1 MLLQL
6 NIQNFAIV
14 RSLDIDWHQG
24 MTTITGET
32 GAGKSILLGALG
44 LALGN
49 RIDGNVVRNGAEK
62 ADISATFIINEK
74 VSKWL
79 NEHDYPLEDDSC
91 ILRRVITQEGRSRG
105 YINGRNASATEL
117 KALANQLIDI
127 HGQHA
132 HQSLMQKDAARK
144 LLDNYASTQ
153 SLCHK
158 TKQAFQTWQDKLKQ
172 KNALQEDSA
181 EQQAQRQ
188 LLTYQV
194 QELDQLELT
203 AGEVAELETE
213 LKRLSN
219 ADAIMFS
226 GQQALTLCSE
236 GGDDSSSRS
245 AQVQNSALQQIQ
257 QAIQQLEKIDDD
269 NAVLKES
276 IEFLNQAQIQLEEA
290 NDSLHNYINK
300 VEINPQRLQQ
310 IDQRLSAIYD
320 LARKHHVR
328 SEELYDKW
336 QELTK
341 QLDALNFSDDD
352 MESLI
357 QEVIEL
363 EQNYLKLA
371 TQLSKKRNKAA
382 SKLDK
387 EINTHF
393 TALALGNA
401 RLQTQ
406 IISDKTKMNNH
417 GIDAID
423 LLVQT
428 NPGMPMGPLSK
439 VASGGELSRISLAIQ
454 VITAQTSNIPSLI
467 FDEVDVG
474 VGGGTAERVGR
485 LLNELGQHSQVLCVT
500 HQPQVAAQAQNHLQV
515 SKIAG
520 DKQTFTNIRPLN
532 NKQRTE
538 EIARMLG
545 GVEITQHTL
554 DHAQEMLNMSN
565 KKALN

>member
-1 MLLQL
+1 MLVHLSISQ
-6 NIQNFAIV
+6 FALV
-14 RSLDIDWHQG
+14 EHLELELKAG

-49 RIDGNVVRNGAEK
+49 RIDGNVVRKGAEK

-74 VSKWL
+74 VSQWL
-79 NEHDYPLEDDSC
+79 DSHDYPIEDDTC

-127 HGQHA
+127 HGQYA
-132 HQSLMQKDAARK
+132 HQSLMQKDAPRK
-144 LLDNYASTQ
+144 LVDNYAGTQ
-153 SLCHK
+153 GLCQK
-158 TKQAFQTWQDKLKQ
+158 TKQAYQTWQDKLKQ
-172 KNALQEDSA
+172 KNTLQEDSA

-203 AGEVAELETE
+203 AGEVAELEIE

-219 ADAIMFS
+219 ADAIMLA
-226 GQQALTLCSE
+226 GQQALSLCAD
-236 GGDDSSSRS
+236 GTDDESSSRGS
-245 AQVQNSALQQIQ
+245 AQSSALQQIQ
-257 QAIQQLEKIDDD
+257 QAIQQLDLIDDNND
-269 NAVLKES
+269 ILTES
-276 IEFLNQAQIQLEEA
+276 RDFLNQAQIQLEEA
-290 NDSLHNYINK
+290 NDALHKYINK

-310 IDQRLSAIYD
+310 IDQRLGAIYD

-336 QELTK
+336 QELSD
-341 QLDALNFSDDD
+341 QLNALNFSDDD
-352 MESLI
+352 MEALT
-357 QEVIEL
+357 QEVADL
-363 EQNYLKLA
+363 EQAYLKLA
-371 TQLSKKRNKAA
+371 LQLSKKRHKAA

-387 EINTHF
+387 EVNKHF
-393 TALALGNA
+393 EALALGNA

-406 IISDKTKMNNH
+406 IKSDESNIHNH
-417 GIDAID
+417 GIDDID

-474 VGGGTAERVGR
+474 IGGGTAERVGR
-485 LLNELGQHSQVLCVT
+485 LLNQLGQHSQVLCVT

-520 DKQTFTNIRPLN
+520 NEQTFTNIRPLN
-532 NKQRTE
+532 ETQRTE

-545 GVEITQHTL
+545 GVEITQQTL
-554 DHAQEMLNMSN
+554 NHAQEMLSMG
-565 KKALN
+565 KKSA

>member
-1 MLLQL
+1 MLVHLSISQ
-6 NIQNFAIV
+6 FALV
-14 RSLDIDWHQG
+14 EHLELELKAG

-62 ADISATFIINEK
+62 ADISATFIINNK
-74 VSKWL
+74 VSQWL
-79 NEHDYPLEDDSC
+79 DDHDYPIDDDSC

-132 HQSLMQKDAARK
+132 HQSLMQKDAPRK
-144 LLDNYASTQ
+144 LLDNYAGTRG
-153 SLCHK
+153 LCLK
-158 TKQAFQTWQDKLKQ
+158 TKQAFQAWQEKLKQ
-172 KNALQEDSA
+172 QNNLQEDSA

-194 QELDQLELT
+194 QELDNLQLA
-203 AGEVAELETE
+203 AGEVAELEAE

-226 GQQALTLCSE
+226 GQQALTLCAE
-236 GGDDSSSRS
+236 GNSDDSTGTQSGS
-245 AQVQNSALQQIQ
+245 QGSALQQVQ
-257 QAIQQLEKIDDD
+257 QAIQQLEQIDDD
-269 NAVLKES
+269 NPALIES
-276 IEFLNQAQIQLEEA
+276 REFLSQAQIQLEEA
-290 NDSLHNYINK
+290 NDALHNYINK

-310 IDQRLSAIYD
+310 IDQRLGSIYD
-320 LARKHHVR
+320 LARKHQVR
-328 SEELYDKW
+328 ADDLFDKW
-336 QELTK
+336 QSLSDK
-341 QLDALNFSDDD
+341 LNALNFSDDD
-352 MESLI
+352 MEALI
-357 QEVIEL
+357 QQVIDL
-363 EQNYLKLA
+363 EQAYHKQA
-371 TQLSKKRNKAA
+371 TSLSKKRHKAA

-387 EINTHF
+387 EVNTHF
-393 TALALGNA
+393 EALALGNA

-406 IISDKTKMNNH
+406 IKSGEQQAHAH
-417 GIDAID
+417 GIDNID

-474 VGGGTAERVGR
+474 IGGGTAERVGR
-485 LLNELGQHSQVLCVT
+485 LLNQLGQHSQVLCVT

-520 DKQTFTNIRPLN
+520 DKQTFTNIRPLD

-554 DHAQEMLNMSN
+554 DHAQEMLAMGNG
-565 KKALN
+565 

>member
-1 MLLQL
+1 MLVHLSISQFTL
-6 NIQNFAIV
+6 VEHLELELKA
-14 RSLDIDWHQG
+14 G

-49 RIDGNVVRNGAEK
+49 RIDGNIVRKGAEK
-62 ADISATFIINEK
+62 TDISATFIISEK
-74 VSKWL
+74 VIKWL
-79 NEHDYPLEDDSC
+79 DSHDYPVEDDTC

-132 HQSLMQKDAARK
+132 HQSLMQKDAPRK
-144 LLDNYASTQ
+144 LVDNYAGTRG
-153 SLCHK
+153 LCLK
-158 TKQAFQTWQDKLKQ
+158 TKQAFQAWQEKLKQ
-172 KNALQEDSA
+172 KNNLQEDSA

-194 QELDQLELT
+194 QELDSLQLA
-203 AGEVAELETE
+203 AGEVAELESE
-213 LKRLSN
+213 HKRLSN

-226 GQQALTLCSE
+226 GQQALTLCADGNS
-236 GGDDSSSRS
+236 DDSSS
-245 AQVQNSALQQIQ
+245 AQTSSQDSALQQVQ
-257 QAIQQLEKIDDD
+257 QAIMELDQIDDD
-269 NAVLKES
+269 NETLKES
-276 IEFLNQAQIQLEEA
+276 REFLNQAQIQLQEA
-290 NDSLHNYINK
+290 NDSLHDYINK

-310 IDQRLSAIYD
+310 IDQRLGSIYD
-320 LARKHHVR
+320 LARKHQVR
-328 SEELYDKW
+328 ADELYDKW
-336 QELTK
+336 QELSDK
-341 QLDALNFSDDD
+341 LNALNFSDDD
-352 MESLI
+352 MEALI
-357 QEVIEL
+357 QLVTEL
-363 EQNYLKLA
+363 EQAYLKLA
-371 TQLSKKRNKAA
+371 KQLSKKRHKAA
-382 SKLDK
+382 GKLDK
-387 EINTHF
+387 EVNTHF
-393 TALALGNA
+393 EALALGNA
-401 RLQTQ
+401 KLQTD
-406 IISDKTKMNNH
+406 IVSDNSHANAY
-417 GIDAID
+417 GIDHID

-428 NPGMPMGPLSK
+428 NPGMPMGQLCK

-474 VGGGTAERVGR
+474 IGGGTAERVGR
-485 LLNELGQHSQVLCVT
+485 LLNELGKHSQVLCVT

-520 DKQTFTNIRPLN
+520 DEQTFTNIRPLDN
-532 NKQRTE
+532 TQRTE

-554 DHAQEMLNMSN
+554 DHAQEMLAMGNG
-565 KKALN
+565 

>member
-1 MLLQL
+1 MLVHLSISQFTL
-6 NIQNFAIV
+6 VEHLELELKA
-14 RSLDIDWHQG
+14 G

-49 RIDGNVVRNGAEK
+49 RIGDNVVRKGAEK
-62 ADISATFIINEK
+62 ADISATFIISDK
-74 VSKWL
+74 VIQWL
-79 NEHDYPLEDDSC
+79 ESHDYPVDDDTC

-132 HQSLMQKDAARK
+132 HQSLMQKDAPRK
-144 LLDNYASTQ
+144 LLDNYAGTR
-153 SLCHK
+153 SLSLK
-158 TKQAFQTWQDKLKQ
+158 TKQAFQAWQEKLKQ
-172 KNALQEDSA
+172 KNNLQEDSA

-194 QELDQLELT
+194 QELDKLQLSEK
-203 AGEVAELETE
+203 EVAELEIE

-219 ADAIMFS
+219 ADAIMFA
-226 GQQALTLCSE
+226 GQQALTLCAD
-236 GGDDSSSRS
+236 GNNDDSSSSRS
-245 AQVQNSALQQIQ
+245 NSQDSALQQVQ
-257 QAIQQLEKIDDD
+257 QAIHQLDKIDDD
-269 NAVLKES
+269 NKTLKES
-276 IEFLNQAQIQLEEA
+276 REFLNQAQIQLQEA
-290 NDSLHNYINK
+290 NDALNDYINK

-310 IDQRLSAIYD
+310 IDQRLGAIYD
-320 LARKHHVR
+320 LARKHQVR
-328 SEELYDKW
+328 ADALYDTW
-336 QELTK
+336 QELSDK
-341 QLDALNFSDDD
+341 LNALNFSDED
-352 MESLI
+352 MEELI
-357 QEVIEL
+357 QQVSDL
-363 EQNYLKLA
+363 EQAYLKIAL
-371 TQLSKKRNKAA
+371 QLSKKRHKAA
-382 SKLDK
+382 GKLDK
-387 EINTHF
+387 EVNTHF
-393 TALALGNA
+393 EALALGNA
-401 RLQTQ
+401 RLETQ
-406 IISDKTKMNNH
+406 IESDEQYANSS
-417 GIDAID
+417 GIDHID

-428 NPGMPMGPLSK
+428 NPGMPMGQLSK

-474 VGGGTAERVGR
+474 IGGGTAERVGR
-485 LLNELGQHSQVLCVT
+485 LLNELGKHSQVLCVT

-520 DKQTFTNIRPLN
+520 DEQTFTNIRPLD

-554 DHAQEMLNMSN
+554 DHAQEMLAMGNG
-565 KKALN
+565 

>member
-1 MLLQL
+1 MLVHLSISQFTL
-6 NIQNFAIV
+6 VEHLELELKA
-14 RSLDIDWHQG
+14 G

-49 RIDGNVVRNGAEK
+49 RIGDNVVRKGAEK
-62 ADISATFIINEK
+62 ADISATFIISDK
-74 VSKWL
+74 VSQWL
-79 NEHDYPLEDDSC
+79 DSHDYPIEDDTC

-132 HQSLMQKDAARK
+132 HQSLMQKDAPRK
-144 LLDNYASTQ
+144 LLDNYAGTR
-153 SLCHK
+153 SLTLK
-158 TKQAFQTWQDKLKQ
+158 TKQAFQAWQEKLKQ
-172 KNALQEDSA
+172 KNNLQEDSA

-194 QELDQLELT
+194 QELDNLQLVEK
-203 AGEVAELETE
+203 EVAELEAE

-226 GQQALTLCSE
+226 GQQALTLCAD
-236 GGDDSSSRS
+236 GNNDDSSSSRS
-245 AQVQNSALQQIQ
+245 NSQDSALQQVQ
-257 QAIQQLEKIDDD
+257 QAIQQLDQIDDD
-269 NAVLKES
+269 NETLKES
-276 IEFLNQAQIQLEEA
+276 REFLNQAQIQLQEA
-290 NDSLHNYINK
+290 NDSLHDYINK

-310 IDQRLSAIYD
+310 IDQRLGSIYD
-320 LARKHHVR
+320 LARKHQVR
-328 SEELYDKW
+328 ADALYDTW
-336 QELTK
+336 QELSDK
-341 QLDALNFSDDD
+341 LSALNFSDDD
-352 MESLI
+352 MEELI
-357 QEVIEL
+357 QQVSDL
-363 EQNYLKLA
+363 EKAYLKLA
-371 TQLSKKRNKAA
+371 QQLSKKRHKAA
-382 SKLDK
+382 GKLDK
-387 EINTHF
+387 EVNTHF
-393 TALALGNA
+393 EALALGNA
-401 RLQTQ
+401 RLETD
-406 IISDKTKMNNH
+406 IKSDEQYANSS
-417 GIDAID
+417 GIDHID

-428 NPGMPMGPLSK
+428 NPGMPMGQLCK

-474 VGGGTAERVGR
+474 IGGGTAERVGR
-485 LLNELGQHSQVLCVT
+485 LLNELGKHSQVLCVT

-520 DKQTFTNIRPLN
+520 DEQTFTNIRPLD

-554 DHAQEMLNMSN
+554 DHAQEMLAMGNG
-565 KKALN
+565 

>member
-1 MLLQL
+1 MLVHLSISQFALVEHLELEL
-6 NIQNFAIV
+6 NP
-14 RSLDIDWHQG
+14 G

-49 RIDGNVVRNGAEK
+49 RIGDNVVRKGAEK
-62 ADISATFIINEK
+62 ADISATFMVSEK
-74 VSKWL
+74 VTQWL
-79 NEHDYPLEDDSC
+79 NNHDYPLEDDMC

-132 HQSLMQKDAARK
+132 HQSLLQKDAPRK
-144 LLDNYASTQ
+144 LLDNYAGTSN
-153 SLCHK
+153 LALK
-158 TKQAFQTWQDKLKQ
+158 TKQAFQAWQEKLKQ
-172 KNALQEDSA
+172 KNTLQEDSA

-194 QELDQLELT
+194 QELDHLQLVE
-203 AGEVAELETE
+203 GEVAELEAE

-219 ADAIMFS
+219 ADAIMLS
-226 GQQALTLCSE
+226 GQQALTLCAN
-236 GGDDSSSRS
+236 GNDDDSDSLR
-245 AQVQNSALQQIQ
+245 AKGSALQQVQ
-257 QAIQQLEKIDDD
+257 QALQQLDQIDDD
-269 NAVLKES
+269 NPALKES
-276 IEFLNQAQIQLEEA
+276 REFLMQAQIQLEEA
-290 NDSLHNYINK
+290 NDALHNYINK

-310 IDQRLSAIYD
+310 IDQRLGDIYD

-328 SEELYDKW
+328 ADELFAKW
-336 QELTK
+336 QELSDK
-341 QLDALNFSDDD
+341 LSALNFSDDD
-352 MESLI
+352 MDALI
-357 QEVIEL
+357 QQVLEL
-363 EQNYLKLA
+363 EQGYLKQA
-371 TQLSKKRNKAA
+371 QQLSNKRHKAA

-393 TALALGNA
+393 DALALGNA
-401 RLQTQ
+401 KLQTNIQ
-406 IISDKTKMNNH
+406 SAEQFANSH
-417 GIDAID
+417 GIDQID

-474 VGGGTAERVGR
+474 IGGGTAERVGR
-485 LLNELGQHSQVLCVT
+485 LLNQLGQHSQVLCVT

-520 DKQTFTNIRPLN
+520 DEQTFTNIRPLD

-545 GVEITQHTL
+545 GVEITQNTL
-554 DHAQEMLNMSN
+554 DHAQEMLAMGNG
-565 KKALN
+565 

>member
-1 MLLQL
+1 MLVHLSISQFTL
-6 NIQNFAIV
+6 VEHLELELKA
-14 RSLDIDWHQG
+14 G

-49 RIDGNVVRNGAEK
+49 RIGDNVVRKGAEK
-62 ADISATFIINEK
+62 ADISATFIISDK
-74 VSKWL
+74 VIQWL
-79 NEHDYPLEDDSC
+79 DSHDYPVDDDTC

-132 HQSLMQKDAARK
+132 HQSLMQKDAPRK
-144 LLDNYASTQ
+144 LLDNYAGTR
-153 SLCHK
+153 SLSLK
-158 TKQAFQTWQDKLKQ
+158 TKQAFQAWQEKLKQ
-172 KNALQEDSA
+172 KNNLQEDSA

-194 QELDQLELT
+194 QELDKLQLSEK
-203 AGEVAELETE
+203 EVAELEIE

-219 ADAIMFS
+219 ADAIMFA
-226 GQQALTLCSE
+226 GQQALTLCAD
-236 GGDDSSSRS
+236 GNNDDSSSSRS
-245 AQVQNSALQQIQ
+245 KSQDSALQQVQ
-257 QAIQQLEKIDDD
+257 QAIHQLDKIDDD
-269 NAVLKES
+269 NKTLKES
-276 IEFLNQAQIQLEEA
+276 REFLNQAQIQLQEA
-290 NDSLHNYINK
+290 NDALNDYINK

-310 IDQRLSAIYD
+310 IDQRLGAIYD
-320 LARKHHVR
+320 LARKHQVR
-328 SEELYDKW
+328 ADALYDTW
-336 QELTK
+336 QELSDK
-341 QLDALNFSDDD
+341 LNALNFSDED
-352 MESLI
+352 MEELI
-357 QEVIEL
+357 KQVSDL
-363 EQNYLKLA
+363 EQAYLKIAL
-371 TQLSKKRNKAA
+371 QLSKKRHKAA
-382 SKLDK
+382 GKLDK
-387 EINTHF
+387 EVNTHF
-393 TALALGNA
+393 EALALGNA
-401 RLQTQ
+401 RLETQ
-406 IISDKTKMNNH
+406 IESDEQYANSS
-417 GIDAID
+417 GIDHID

-428 NPGMPMGPLSK
+428 NPGMPMGQLSK

-474 VGGGTAERVGR
+474 IGGGTAERVGR
-485 LLNELGQHSQVLCVT
+485 LLNELGKHSQVLCVT

-520 DKQTFTNIRPLN
+520 DEQTFTNIRPLD

-554 DHAQEMLNMSN
+554 DHAQEMLAMGNG
-565 KKALN
+565 

>member
-1 MLLQL
+1 MLVHLSISQ
-6 NIQNFAIV
+6 FALV
-14 RSLDIDWHQG
+14 EHLELELKAG

-49 RIDGNVVRNGAEK
+49 RIDGNVVRKGAEK

-74 VSKWL
+74 VTKWL
-79 NEHDYPLEDDSC
+79 DSHDYPVEDDTC

-127 HGQHA
+127 HGQYA
-132 HQSLMQKDAARK
+132 HQSLMQKDAPRK
-144 LLDNYASTQ
+144 LVDNYAGTQ
-153 SLCHK
+153 GLCQK
-158 TKQAFQTWQDKLKQ
+158 TKQAYQAWQSKLKQ
-172 KNALQEDSA
+172 KNTLQEDSA

-194 QELDQLELT
+194 EELDQLELT
-203 AGEVAELETE
+203 AGEVADLEIE

-219 ADAIMFS
+219 ADAIMLS
-226 GQQALTLCSE
+226 GQQALTLCSD
-236 GGDDSSSRS
+236 GADDDSSSRGS
-245 AQVQNSALQQIQ
+245 SQSSALQQIQ
-257 QAIQQLEKIDDD
+257 QAMQQLDLIDDNND
-269 NAVLKES
+269 ILTES
-276 IEFLNQAQIQLEEA
+276 REFLNQAQIQLEEA
-290 NDSLHNYINK
+290 NDALHRYINK

-310 IDQRLSAIYD
+310 IDQRLGAIYD

-336 QELTK
+336 LELSD
-341 QLDALNFSDDD
+341 QLNALNFSDDD
-352 MESLI
+352 MEALI
-357 QEVIEL
+357 QEVADL
-363 EQNYLKLA
+363 EQSYLKLA
-371 TQLSKKRNKAA
+371 IQLSKKRHKAA

-387 EINTHF
+387 EVNTHF
-393 TALALGNA
+393 EALALGNA

-406 IISDKTKMNNH
+406 IKSDESNIHNH
-417 GIDAID
+417 GIDDID

-474 VGGGTAERVGR
+474 IGGGTAERVGR
-485 LLNELGQHSQVLCVT
+485 LLNQLGQHSQVLCVT

-520 DKQTFTNIRPLN
+520 DEQTFTNIRPLN
-532 NKQRTE
+532 ESQRTE

-554 DHAQEMLNMSN
+554 DHAQEMLNMG
-565 KKALN
+565 KKTA

>member
-1 MLLQL
+1 MLVHLSISQ
-6 NIQNFAIV
+6 FALV
-14 RSLDIDWHQG
+14 EHLELELKAG

-62 ADISATFIINEK
+62 ADISATFMINNK
-74 VSKWL
+74 VSQWL
-79 NEHDYPLEDDSC
+79 DDHDYPIDDDNC

-132 HQSLMQKDAARK
+132 HQSLMQKDAPRK
-144 LLDNYASTQ
+144 LLDNYAGTRG
-153 SLCHK
+153 LCLK
-158 TKQAFQTWQDKLKQ
+158 TKQAFQVWQEKLKQ
-172 KNALQEDSA
+172 QNNLQEDSA

-194 QELDQLELT
+194 QELDNLQLA
-203 AGEVAELETE
+203 AGEVAELEAE

-219 ADAIMFS
+219 ADAIMLS
-226 GQQALTLCSE
+226 GQQALTLCAE
-236 GGDDSSSRS
+236 GNSDDSTGSQSGS
-245 AQVQNSALQQIQ
+245 QGSALQQVQ
-257 QAIQQLEKIDDD
+257 QAIQQLEQIDDD
-269 NAVLKES
+269 NTALKES
-276 IEFLNQAQIQLEEA
+276 REFLNQAQIQLEEA
-290 NDSLHNYINK
+290 NDALHNYINK

-310 IDQRLSAIYD
+310 IDQRLGSIYD
-320 LARKHHVR
+320 LARKHQVR
-328 SEELYDKW
+328 ADELFDKW
-336 QELTK
+336 QALSDK
-341 QLDALNFSDDD
+341 LNALNFSDDD
-352 MESLI
+352 MEALI
-357 QEVIEL
+357 QQVLDL
-363 EQNYLKLA
+363 EQAYLKQA
-371 TQLSKKRNKAA
+371 SSLSKKRHKAA
-382 SKLDK
+382 GKLDK
-387 EINTHF
+387 EVNTHF
-393 TALALGNA
+393 EALALGNA

-406 IISDKTKMNNH
+406 IQSGEQKAHAH
-417 GIDAID
+417 GIDNID

-474 VGGGTAERVGR
+474 IGGGTAERVGR
-485 LLNELGQHSQVLCVT
+485 LLNQLGQHSQVLCVT

-520 DKQTFTNIRPLN
+520 DKQTFTNIRPLD

-554 DHAQEMLNMSN
+554 DHAQEMLAMGNG
-565 KKALN
+565 

>member
-1 MLLQL
+1 MLVHLSITQ
-6 NIQNFAIV
+6 FALV
-14 RSLDIDWHQG
+14 EHLELELKAG

-49 RIDGNVVRNGAEK
+49 RIDGNVVRKGADK

-74 VSKWL
+74 VTNWL
-79 NEHDYPLEDDSC
+79 DSHDYPIEDDTC

-127 HGQHA
+127 HGQYA
-132 HQSLMQKDAARK
+132 HQSLMQKDAPRK
-144 LLDNYASTQ
+144 LVDNYAGTQ
-153 SLCHK
+153 GLCQK
-158 TKQAFQTWQDKLKQ
+158 TKQAYQVWQSKLKQ
-172 KNALQEDSA
+172 KNALLEDSA

-203 AGEVAELETE
+203 AGEISELEIE

-219 ADAIMFS
+219 ADAIMFA
-226 GQQALTLCSE
+226 GQQALTFCSD
-236 GGDDSSSRS
+236 GGDIDSSSRGS
-245 AQVQNSALQQIQ
+245 SQNSALQQIQ
-257 QAIQQLEKIDDD
+257 QAIQQLDLIDDNND
-269 NAVLKES
+269 ILTES
-276 IEFLNQAQIQLEEA
+276 REFLNQAQIQLEEA
-290 NDSLHNYINK
+290 IDALHRYINK

-336 QELTK
+336 QELSD
-341 QLDALNFSDDD
+341 QLNALNFSDDD
-352 MESLI
+352 MEALI
-357 QEVIEL
+357 QEVSEL
-363 EQNYLKLA
+363 EQSYLKKA
-371 TQLSKKRNKAA
+371 IQLSKKRHKAA

-387 EINTHF
+387 EVNTHF
-393 TALALGNA
+393 EALALGNA

-406 IISDKTKMNNH
+406 IVSNESDMHNH

-474 VGGGTAERVGR
+474 IGGGTAERVGR
-485 LLNELGQHSQVLCVT
+485 LLNQLGQHSQVLCVT

-515 SKIAG
+515 SKISG
-520 DKQTFTNIRPLN
+520 DEQTFTNIRPLSES
-532 NKQRTE
+532 QRTE

-554 DHAQEMLNMSN
+554 DHAQEMLSMGRNTG
-565 KKALN
+565 

>member
-1 MLLQL
+1 MLVHLSISQFTL
-6 NIQNFAIV
+6 VEHLELELKA
-14 RSLDIDWHQG
+14 G

-49 RIDGNVVRNGAEK
+49 RIGDNVVRKGAEK
-62 ADISATFIINEK
+62 ADISATFIISEK
-74 VSKWL
+74 VIQWL
-79 NEHDYPLEDDSC
+79 ENHDYPIEDDTC

-132 HQSLMQKDAARK
+132 HQSLMQKDAPRK
-144 LLDNYASTQ
+144 LLDNYAGTRPLSQ
-153 SLCHK
+153 K
-158 TKQAFQTWQDKLKQ
+158 IKQAFQAWQEKLKQ
-172 KNALQEDSA
+172 KNNLQEDSA

-194 QELDQLELT
+194 QELDNLDLIE
-203 AGEVAELETE
+203 GEVTELENE

-226 GQQALTLCSE
+226 GQQALTLCAD
-236 GGDDSSSRS
+236 GNNDDSSSALS
-245 AQVQNSALQQIQ
+245 SGQDSALQQVQ
-257 QAIQQLEKIDDD
+257 QAIQQLDLIDDD
-269 NAVLKES
+269 NEVLKES
-276 IEFLNQAQIQLEEA
+276 REFLNQAQIQLQEA
-290 NDSLHNYINK
+290 SDSLHNYINK
-300 VEINPQRLQQ
+300 VEINPQRLNQ
-310 IDQRLSAIYD
+310 IDQRLGAIYD
-320 LARKHHVR
+320 LARKHQVR
-328 SEELYDKW
+328 ADALFDTW
-336 QELTK
+336 QMLSDN
-341 QLDALNFSDDD
+341 LNALNFSDED
-352 MESLI
+352 MDALI
-357 QEVIEL
+357 QEVADL
-363 EQNYLKLA
+363 EQISLTLAHKLR
-371 TQLSKKRNKAA
+371 KKRHKAA

-387 EINTHF
+387 EVNTHF
-393 TALALGNA
+393 EALALGNA

-406 IISDKTKMNNH
+406 MVSDEKFANNS
-417 GIDAID
+417 GIDHID

-428 NPGMPMGPLSK
+428 NPGMPMGQLCK

-474 VGGGTAERVGR
+474 IGGGTAERVGR
-485 LLNELGQHSQVLCVT
+485 LLNQLGQHSQVLCVT

-520 DKQTFTNIRPLN
+520 DEQTFTNIRPLD

-554 DHAQEMLNMSN
+554 DHAQEMLAMGNG
-565 KKALN
+565 

>member
-1 MLLQL
+1 MLVHLSISQ
-6 NIQNFAIV
+6 FALV
-14 RSLDIDWHQG
+14 EHLELELKAG

-49 RIDGNVVRNGAEK
+49 RIDGNVVRNGADK

-79 NEHDYPLEDDSC
+79 DSHDYPLEDDTC

-132 HQSLMQKDAARK
+132 HQSLMQKDAPRK
-144 LLDNYASTQ
+144 LLDNYAGTRA
-153 SLCHK
+153 LCQK
-158 TKQAFQTWQDKLKQ
+158 TKQAFQLWQEKLKQ
-172 KNALQEDSA
+172 KNNLQEDSA

-194 QELDQLELT
+194 QELDNLELV
-203 AGEVAELETE
+203 AGEVIELEAE

-219 ADAIMFS
+219 ADEIMLS
-226 GQQALTLCSE
+226 GQQALTLCADGNS
-236 GGDDSSSRS
+236 DDSSSSRS
-245 AQVQNSALQQIQ
+245 SSQSSALQQVQ
-257 QAIQQLEKIDDD
+257 QAIQQLDQIDDD
-269 NAVLKES
+269 NVLLKES
-276 IEFLNQAQIQLEEA
+276 REFLNQAQIQLEEA

-300 VEINPQRLQQ
+300 VEINPQRLNQ
-310 IDQRLSAIYD
+310 IDQRLGAIYD

-328 SEELYDKW
+328 ADALYEKW
-336 QELTK
+336 QELSDSLK
-341 QLDALNFSDDD
+341 ALNFSDDD
-352 MESLI
+352 MDALVQQVS
-357 QEVIEL
+357 EL
-363 EQNYLKLA
+363 EQDYLKLA
-371 TQLSKKRNKAA
+371 HQLSKKRQKAA

-387 EINTHF
+387 EVNTHF
-393 TALALGNA
+393 EALALGNA
-401 RLQTQ
+401 KL
-406 IISDKTKMNNH
+406 KTDMNTDESLANAY
-417 GIDAID
+417 GIDHID

-428 NPGMPMGPLSK
+428 NPGMPMGQLCK

-474 VGGGTAERVGR
+474 IGGGTAERVGR
-485 LLNELGQHSQVLCVT
+485 LLNQLGQHSQVLCVT

-520 DKQTFTNIRPLN
+520 DEQTFTNIRPLD

-554 DHAQEMLNMSN
+554 DHAQEMLAMGNG
-565 KKALN
+565 

>member
-1 MLLQL
+1 MLVHLSISQ
-6 NIQNFAIV
+6 FALV
-14 RSLDIDWHQG
+14 EHLELELKAG

-49 RIDGNVVRNGAEK
+49 RIDGNVVRKGAEK
-62 ADISATFIINEK
+62 ADISATFVINEK

-79 NEHDYPLEDDSC
+79 DNHDYPIDDDSC

-132 HQSLMQKDAARK
+132 HQSLMQKDAPRK
-144 LLDNYASTQ
+144 LLDNYAGTRNLCLKTQ
-153 SLCHK
+153 
-158 TKQAFQTWQDKLKQ
+158 QAFQSWQEKLKQ
-172 KNALQEDSA
+172 KNNLQEDSA

-194 QELDQLELT
+194 QELDTLQLIEGEVLELE
-203 AGEVAELETE
+203 AE

-219 ADAIMFS
+219 ADAIMLS
-226 GQQALTLCSE
+226 GQQALTLCSD
-236 GGDDSSSRS
+236 GGNDTSNSQSSS
-245 AQVQNSALQQIQ
+245 QESALQQVQ
-257 QAIQQLEKIDDD
+257 QAIQQLDQIDDESE
-269 NAVLKES
+269 ALKEGR
-276 IEFLNQAQIQLEEA
+276 EFLNQAQIQLEEA
-290 NDSLHNYINK
+290 SEALHDYINK

-310 IDQRLSAIYD
+310 IDQRLGSIYD

-328 SEELYDKW
+328 AEDLYDKW
-336 QELTK
+336 QQLSES
-341 QLDALNFSDDD
+341 LDALNFTDED
-352 MESLI
+352 MESLL
-357 QEVIEL
+357 QQVEEL
-363 EQNYLKLA
+363 EQHYLKLA
-371 TQLSKKRNKAA
+371 KQLSKKRHKAA
-382 SKLDK
+382 GKLDK
-387 EINTHF
+387 EVNTHF
-393 TALALGNA
+393 EALALGNA
-401 RLQTQ
+401 LLKTDIQTLEQ
-406 IISDKTKMNNH
+406 QGFQH
-417 GIDAID
+417 GIDTID

-428 NPGMPMGPLSK
+428 NPGMPMGSLSK

-474 VGGGTAERVGR
+474 IGGGTAERVGR
-485 LLNELGQHSQVLCVT
+485 LLNQLGQHSQVLCVT

-515 SKIAG
+515 SKISG
-520 DKQTFTNIRPLN
+520 DKQTFTNIRPLD

-554 DHAQEMLNMSN
+554 DHAQEMLAMGNG
-565 KKALN
+565 

>member
-1 MLLQL
+1 MLVHLSISQFTL
-6 NIQNFAIV
+6 VEHLELELKA
-14 RSLDIDWHQG
+14 G

-74 VSKWL
+74 VIKWL
-79 NEHDYPLEDDSC
+79 DSHDYPVEDDTC
-91 ILRRVITQEGRSRG
+91 ILRRVVTQEGRSRG

-132 HQSLMQKDAARK
+132 HQSLMQKDAPRK
-144 LLDNYASTQ
+144 LVDNYAGTR
-153 SLCHK
+153 SLCLK
-158 TKQAFQTWQDKLKQ
+158 TKQAFQAWQEKLKQ
-172 KNALQEDSA
+172 KNNLQEDSA

-194 QELDQLELT
+194 QELDSLQLV
-203 AGEVAELETE
+203 ADEVADLENE
-213 LKRLSN
+213 HKRLSN
-219 ADAIMFS
+219 ADAIMLS
-226 GQQALTLCSE
+226 GQQALTLCADGNNE
-236 GGDDSSSRS
+236 DSS
-245 AQVQNSALQQIQ
+245 SALQQVQ
-257 QAIQQLEKIDDD
+257 QAIMELDQIDDD
-269 NAVLKES
+269 NEALKES
-276 IEFLNQAQIQLEEA
+276 REFLNQAQIQLQEA
-290 NDSLHNYINK
+290 NDALHNYINK

-310 IDQRLSAIYD
+310 IDQRLGSIYD
-320 LARKHHVR
+320 LARKHQAR
-328 SEELYDKW
+328 ADGLYDKW
-336 QELTK
+336 QELSDK
-341 QLDALNFSDDD
+341 LNALNFSDDD
-352 MESLI
+352 MEALI
-357 QEVIEL
+357 QQVSDLEL
-363 EQNYLKLA
+363 VYLKLA
-371 TQLSKKRNKAA
+371 KQLSKKRHKAA
-382 SKLDK
+382 GKLDK
-387 EINTHF
+387 EVNTHF
-393 TALALGNA
+393 EALALGNA
-401 RLQTQ
+401 KLQTD
-406 IISDKTKMNNH
+406 IVSNDSHANAY
-417 GIDAID
+417 GIDHID

-428 NPGMPMGPLSK
+428 NPGMPMGQLCK

-474 VGGGTAERVGR
+474 IGGGTAERVGR
-485 LLNELGQHSQVLCVT
+485 LLNQLGQHSQVLCVT

-520 DKQTFTNIRPLN
+520 DKQTFTNIRPLDN
-532 NKQRTE
+532 TQRTE

-554 DHAQEMLNMSN
+554 DHAQEMLAMGNG
-565 KKALN
+565 

>member
-1 MLLQL
+1 MLVHLSISQFTL
-6 NIQNFAIV
+6 VEHLELELKA
-14 RSLDIDWHQG
+14 G

-49 RIDGNVVRNGAEK
+49 RIGDNVVRKGAEK
-62 ADISATFIINEK
+62 ADISATFIISEK
-74 VSKWL
+74 VMQWL
-79 NEHDYPLEDDSC
+79 ESHDYPIEDDTC

-132 HQSLMQKDAARK
+132 HQSLMQKDAPRK
-144 LLDNYASTQ
+144 LLDNYAGTRNL
-153 SLCHK
+153 SLK
-158 TKQAFQTWQDKLKQ
+158 TKQAFQAWQEKLKQ
-172 KNALQEDSA
+172 KNNLQEDSA

-194 QELDQLELT
+194 QELDKLQLSEK
-203 AGEVAELETE
+203 EVAELEIE

-219 ADAIMFS
+219 ADAIMFA
-226 GQQALTLCSE
+226 GQQALTLCAD
-236 GGDDSSSRS
+236 GNNDDSSSSRS
-245 AQVQNSALQQIQ
+245 KSQDSALQQVQ
-257 QAIQQLEKIDDD
+257 QAIHQLDKIDDD
-269 NAVLKES
+269 NKTLKES
-276 IEFLNQAQIQLEEA
+276 REFLNQAQIQLQEA
-290 NDSLHNYINK
+290 NDALNDYINK

-310 IDQRLSAIYD
+310 IDQRLGSIYD
-320 LARKHHVR
+320 LARKHQVR
-328 SEELYDKW
+328 ADALYDTW
-336 QELTK
+336 QELSDK
-341 QLDALNFSDDD
+341 LNALNFSDDD
-352 MESLI
+352 MEELI
-357 QEVIEL
+357 QQVSDL
-363 EQNYLKLA
+363 EKAYLKLA
-371 TQLSKKRNKAA
+371 QQLSKKRHKAA
-382 SKLDK
+382 GKLDK
-387 EINTHF
+387 EVNTHF
-393 TALALGNA
+393 EALALGNA
-401 RLQTQ
+401 RLETHIQ
-406 IISDKTKMNNH
+406 SDEQYAH
-417 GIDAID
+417 SSGIDHID

-428 NPGMPMGPLSK
+428 NPGMPMGQLCK

-474 VGGGTAERVGR
+474 IGGGTAERVGR
-485 LLNELGQHSQVLCVT
+485 LLNELGKHSQVLCVT

-520 DKQTFTNIRPLN
+520 DEQTFTNIRPLD

-554 DHAQEMLNMSN
+554 DHAQEMLAMGNG
-565 KKALN
+565 

>member
-1 MLLQL
+1 MLVHLSISQFTL
-6 NIQNFAIV
+6 VEHLELELKA
-14 RSLDIDWHQG
+14 G

-62 ADISATFIINEK
+62 ADISATFIIGEK
-74 VSKWL
+74 VAQWL
-79 NEHDYPLEDDSC
+79 ESHDYPIEDDTC

-132 HQSLMQKDAARK
+132 HQSLMQKDAPRK
-144 LLDNYASTQ
+144 LLDNYAGTRG
-153 SLCHK
+153 LCQK
-158 TKQAFQTWQDKLKQ
+158 TKHAFQAWQEKLKQ
-172 KNALQEDSA
+172 KNNLQEDSA

-194 QELDQLELT
+194 QELDNLELIQ
-203 AGEVAELETE
+203 GEVTELEAE

-219 ADAIMFS
+219 ADAIMFA
-226 GQQALTLCSE
+226 GQQALTLCADGHS
-236 GGDDSSSRS
+236 DDSSSARS
-245 AQVQNSALQQIQ
+245 SAQNSALQQVQ
-257 QAIQQLEKIDDD
+257 QAIQQLDQIDDD
-269 NAVLKES
+269 NTLLKES
-276 IEFLNQAQIQLEEA
+276 REFLNQAQIQLEEA
-290 NDSLHNYINK
+290 NDALHNYINK
-300 VEINPQRLQQ
+300 VEINPQRLNQ
-310 IDQRLSAIYD
+310 IDQRLGAIFD

-328 SEELYDKW
+328 ADALYDKW
-336 QELTK
+336 QELSDS
-341 QLDALNFSDDD
+341 LSALNFSDDD
-352 MESLI
+352 MDALI
-357 QEVIEL
+357 QQVSEL
-363 EQNYLKLA
+363 EQSYLKLA
-371 TQLSKKRNKAA
+371 QQLSKKRHKAA

-387 EINTHF
+387 EVNTHF
-393 TALALGNA
+393 EALALGNA
-401 RLQTQ
+401 KLQTD
-406 IISDKTKMNNH
+406 INSSDSHANAY
-417 GIDAID
+417 GIDHID

-428 NPGMPMGPLSK
+428 NPGMPMGQLCK

-474 VGGGTAERVGR
+474 IGGGTAERVGR
-485 LLNELGQHSQVLCVT
+485 LLNQLGQHSQVLCVT

-520 DKQTFTNIRPLN
+520 DEQTFTNIRPLD

-554 DHAQEMLNMSN
+554 DHAQEMLAMGNG
-565 KKALN
+565 

>member
-1 MLLQL
+1 MLVHLSISQFTL
-6 NIQNFAIV
+6 VEHLELELEA
-14 RSLDIDWHQG
+14 G

-49 RIDGNVVRNGAEK
+49 RIGDNVVRKGAEK
-62 ADISATFIINEK
+62 ADISATFIINDK
-74 VSKWL
+74 VIQWL
-79 NEHDYPLEDDSC
+79 DSHDYPTEDDTC
-91 ILRRVITQEGRSRG
+91 ILRRVVTQEGRSRG

-132 HQSLMQKDAARK
+132 HQSLMQKDAPRK
-144 LLDNYASTQ
+144 LLDNYAGTRGL
-153 SLCHK
+153 SLK
-158 TKQAFQTWQDKLKQ
+158 TKQAFQAWQEKLKQ
-172 KNALQEDSA
+172 KNNLQEDSA

-194 QELDQLELT
+194 QELDKLQLTEK
-203 AGEVAELETE
+203 EVAELEVE

-226 GQQALTLCSE
+226 GQQALTLCAE
-236 GGDDSSSRS
+236 GNNDDSSSSRS
-245 AQVQNSALQQIQ
+245 SSQDSALQQVQ
-257 QAIQQLEKIDDD
+257 QAIHQLDQIDDD
-269 NAVLKES
+269 NETLKES
-276 IEFLNQAQIQLEEA
+276 REFLNQAQIQLQEA
-290 NDSLHNYINK
+290 NDSLNDYINK

-310 IDQRLSAIYD
+310 VDQRLGAIYD
-320 LARKHHVR
+320 LARKHQVR
-328 SEELYDKW
+328 AEALYNTW
-336 QELTK
+336 QELSDK
-341 QLDALNFSDDD
+341 LKALNFSDDD
-352 MESLI
+352 MEALI
-357 QEVIEL
+357 LQVSEF
-363 EQNYLKLA
+363 EQVYSKLA
-371 TQLSKKRNKAA
+371 LQLSKKRHKAA

-387 EINTHF
+387 EVNTHF
-393 TALALGNA
+393 EALALGNA

-406 IISDKTKMNNH
+406 IVSDDKQAHSH
-417 GIDAID
+417 GIDNID

-428 NPGMPMGPLSK
+428 NPGMPMGQLCK

-474 VGGGTAERVGR
+474 VGGSTAERVGR
-485 LLNELGQHSQVLCVT
+485 LLNELGKHSQVLCVT

-515 SKIAG
+515 SKISG
-520 DKQTFTNIRPLN
+520 DEQTFTNIRPLN
-532 NKQRTE
+532 KKQRTE

-554 DHAQEMLNMSN
+554 DHAQEMLAMGNG
-565 KKALN
+565 

>member
-1 MLLQL
+1 MLVHLSISQFTL
-6 NIQNFAIV
+6 VEHLELELKA
-14 RSLDIDWHQG
+14 G

-49 RIDGNVVRNGAEK
+49 RIDGNIVRKGAEK
-62 ADISATFIINEK
+62 ADISATFIISEK
-74 VSKWL
+74 VIKWL
-79 NEHDYPLEDDSC
+79 DSHDYPVEDDTC

-132 HQSLMQKDAARK
+132 HQSLMQKDAPRK
-144 LLDNYASTQ
+144 LVDNYAGTRG
-153 SLCHK
+153 LCLK
-158 TKQAFQTWQDKLKQ
+158 TKQAFQAWQEKLKQ
-172 KNALQEDSA
+172 KNNLQEDSA

-194 QELDQLELT
+194 QELDSLQLV
-203 AGEVAELETE
+203 AGEVAELESE
-213 LKRLSN
+213 HKRLSN

-226 GQQALTLCSE
+226 GQQALTLCAD
-236 GGDDSSSRS
+236 GNGDDSSS
-245 AQVQNSALQQIQ
+245 AQASSQDSALQQVQ
-257 QAIQQLEKIDDD
+257 QAIMELDQIDDD
-269 NAVLKES
+269 NETLKES
-276 IEFLNQAQIQLEEA
+276 REFLNQAQIQLQEA
-290 NDSLHNYINK
+290 NDSLHDYINK

-310 IDQRLSAIYD
+310 IDQRLGSIYD
-320 LARKHHVR
+320 LARKHQVR
-328 SEELYDKW
+328 AGELYDKW
-336 QELTK
+336 QELSDK
-341 QLDALNFSDDD
+341 LNALNFSDDD
-352 MESLI
+352 MEALI
-357 QEVIEL
+357 QLVAEL
-363 EQNYLKLA
+363 EQAYLKLA
-371 TQLSKKRNKAA
+371 KQLSKKRHKAA
-382 SKLDK
+382 GKLDK
-387 EINTHF
+387 EVNTHF
-393 TALALGNA
+393 EALALGNA
-401 RLQTQ
+401 KLQTD
-406 IISDKTKMNNH
+406 IVSDDSHANAY
-417 GIDAID
+417 GIDNID

-428 NPGMPMGPLSK
+428 NPGMPMGQLCK

-474 VGGGTAERVGR
+474 IGGGTAERVGR
-485 LLNELGQHSQVLCVT
+485 LLNELGKHSQVLCVT

-520 DKQTFTNIRPLN
+520 DEQTFTNIRPLDN
-532 NKQRTE
+532 TQRTE

-554 DHAQEMLNMSN
+554 DHAQEMLAMGNG
-565 KKALN
+565 

>member
-1 MLLQL
+1 MLVHLSISQ
-6 NIQNFAIV
+6 FALV
-14 RSLDIDWHQG
+14 EHLELELKAG

-49 RIDGNVVRNGAEK
+49 RIDGNVVRNGADK

-79 NEHDYPLEDDSC
+79 DSHDYPLEDDTC

-132 HQSLMQKDAARK
+132 HQSLMQKDAPRK
-144 LLDNYASTQ
+144 LLDNYAGTRA
-153 SLCHK
+153 LCQK
-158 TKQAFQTWQDKLKQ
+158 TKQAFQLWQEKLKQ
-172 KNALQEDSA
+172 KNNLQEDSA

-194 QELDQLELT
+194 QELDNLELV
-203 AGEVAELETE
+203 AGEVIELEAE

-219 ADAIMFS
+219 ADEIMFS
-226 GQQALTLCSE
+226 GQQALTLCADGNS
-236 GGDDSSSRS
+236 DDSSSSRS
-245 AQVQNSALQQIQ
+245 SSQSSALQQVQ
-257 QAIQQLEKIDDD
+257 QAIQQLDQIDDD
-269 NAVLKES
+269 NVLLKES
-276 IEFLNQAQIQLEEA
+276 REFLNQAQIQLEEA

-300 VEINPQRLQQ
+300 VEINPQRLNQ
-310 IDQRLSAIYD
+310 IDQRLGAIYD

-328 SEELYDKW
+328 ADALYEKW
-336 QELTK
+336 QELSDSLK
-341 QLDALNFSDDD
+341 ALNFSDDD
-352 MESLI
+352 MDALVQQVS
-357 QEVIEL
+357 EL
-363 EQNYLKLA
+363 EQDYLKLA
-371 TQLSKKRNKAA
+371 HQLSKKRQKAA

-387 EINTHF
+387 EVNTHF
-393 TALALGNA
+393 EALALGNA
-401 RLQTQ
+401 KL
-406 IISDKTKMNNH
+406 KTDMNTNDSLANAY
-417 GIDAID
+417 GIDHID

-428 NPGMPMGPLSK
+428 NPGMPMGQLCK

-474 VGGGTAERVGR
+474 IGGGTAERVGR
-485 LLNELGQHSQVLCVT
+485 LLNQLGQHSQVLCVT

-520 DKQTFTNIRPLN
+520 DEQTFTNIRPLD

-554 DHAQEMLNMSN
+554 DHAQEMLAMGNG
-565 KKALN
+565 

>member
-1 MLLQL
+1 MLVHLSISQFTL
-6 NIQNFAIV
+6 VEHLELELKA
-14 RSLDIDWHQG
+14 G

-49 RIDGNVVRNGAEK
+49 RIGDNVVRKGAEK
-62 ADISATFIINEK
+62 ADISATFIISDK
-74 VSKWL
+74 VIQWL
-79 NEHDYPLEDDSC
+79 DSHDYPVDDDTC

-132 HQSLMQKDAARK
+132 HQSLMQKDAPRK
-144 LLDNYASTQ
+144 LLDNYAGTR
-153 SLCHK
+153 SLSLK
-158 TKQAFQTWQDKLKQ
+158 TKQAFQAWQEKLKQ
-172 KNALQEDSA
+172 KNNLQEDSA

-194 QELDQLELT
+194 QELDKLQLSEK
-203 AGEVAELETE
+203 EVAELEIE

-219 ADAIMFS
+219 ADAIMFA
-226 GQQALTLCSE
+226 GQQALTLCAD
-236 GGDDSSSRS
+236 GNNDDSSSSRS
-245 AQVQNSALQQIQ
+245 KSQDSALQQVQ
-257 QAIQQLEKIDDD
+257 QAIHQLDKIDDD
-269 NAVLKES
+269 NKTLKES
-276 IEFLNQAQIQLEEA
+276 REFLNQAQIQLQEA
-290 NDSLHNYINK
+290 NDSLNDYINK

-310 IDQRLSAIYD
+310 IDQRLGAIYD
-320 LARKHHVR
+320 LARKHQVR
-328 SEELYDKW
+328 ADALYDTW
-336 QELTK
+336 QELSDK
-341 QLDALNFSDDD
+341 LNALNFSDED
-352 MESLI
+352 MEELI
-357 QEVIEL
+357 KQVSDL
-363 EQNYLKLA
+363 EQAYLKIAL
-371 TQLSKKRNKAA
+371 QLSKKRHKAA
-382 SKLDK
+382 GKLDK
-387 EINTHF
+387 EVNTHF
-393 TALALGNA
+393 EALALGNA
-401 RLQTQ
+401 RLETQ
-406 IISDKTKMNNH
+406 IESDEQYANSS
-417 GIDAID
+417 GIDHID

-428 NPGMPMGPLSK
+428 NPGMPMGQLSK

-474 VGGGTAERVGR
+474 IGGGTAERVGR
-485 LLNELGQHSQVLCVT
+485 LLNELGKHSQVLCVT

-520 DKQTFTNIRPLN
+520 DEQTFTNIRPLD

-554 DHAQEMLNMSN
+554 DHAQEMLAMGNG
-565 KKALN
+565 

>member
-1 MLLQL
+1 MLVHLSISQ
-6 NIQNFAIV
+6 F
-14 RSLDIDWHQG
+14 SLVEHLELELKAG
-24 MTTITGET
+24 MTSITGET

-49 RIDGNVVRNGAEK
+49 RIDGNIVRKGAEK
-62 ADISATFIINEK
+62 ADISATFLANEK
-74 VSKWL
+74 VIQWL
-79 NEHDYPLEDDSC
+79 HDHDYPIEDETC

-105 YINGRNASATEL
+105 YINGRSASATEL
-117 KALANQLIDI
+117 KNLANQLIDI

-132 HQSLMQKDAARK
+132 HQSLMQKDAPRK
-144 LLDNYASTQ
+144 LVDNYAGTQ
-153 SLCHK
+153 DLYLK
-158 TKQAFQTWQDKLKQ
+158 TKQVFRVWQEKLKQ
-172 KNALQEDSA
+172 KNNLQEDTA

-194 QELDQLELT
+194 QELDEVELIE
-203 AGEVAELETE
+203 GEIAELEAE

-226 GQQALTLCSE
+226 SQQALTLCADGSD
-236 GGDDSSSRS
+236 DDSSRGRS
-245 AQVQNSALQQIQ
+245 QNSALQQVQ
-257 QAIQQLEKIDDD
+257 QALKQLDQIDDED
-269 NAVLKES
+269 ELLTES
-276 IEFLNQAQIQLEEA
+276 REFLNQAQIQLEEA
-290 NDSLHNYINK
+290 NSALNNYINK

-310 IDQRLSAIYD
+310 IDQRLGVIYD

-328 SEELYDKW
+328 AEDLYGKW
-336 QELTK
+336 QELSDS
-341 QLDALNFSDDD
+341 LSALNFSDDD
-352 MESLI
+352 MEVLI
-357 QEVIEL
+357 QEVADL
-363 EQNYLKLA
+363 EKAYLKVA
-371 TQLSKKRNKAA
+371 TQLSKKRHKAA
-382 SKLDK
+382 TQLDK
-387 EINTHF
+387 EVNTHF
-393 TALALGNA
+393 QALALGNA
-401 RLQTQ
+401 KLQTN
-406 IISDKTKMNNH
+406 ITSSEDRVSSH
-417 GIDAID
+417 GIDDIE

-428 NPGMPMGPLSK
+428 NPGMPMGLLSK

-485 LLNELGQHSQVLCVT
+485 LLNQLGQHSQVLCVT

-520 DKQTFTNIRPLN
+520 DEQTFTSIRELN

-554 DHAQEMLNMSN
+554 DHAQEMLAMS
-565 KKALN
+565 ARG

>member
-1 MLLQL
+1 MLVHLSISQ
-6 NIQNFAIV
+6 FALV
-14 RSLDIDWHQG
+14 EHLELELKAG
-24 MTTITGET
+24 MTSITGET

-49 RIDGNVVRNGAEK
+49 RIDGNVVRKGAEK
-62 ADISATFIINEK
+62 ADISATFLVNEK
-74 VSKWL
+74 VTQWL
-79 NEHDYPLEDDSC
+79 DNHDYPMEDDVC

-117 KALANQLIDI
+117 KTLANQLIDI

-132 HQSLMQKDAARK
+132 HQSLMQKDAPRK
-144 LLDNYASTQ
+144 LIDNYANTQ
-153 SLCHK
+153 GLCLK
-158 TKQAFQTWQDKLKQ
+158 TKQAFQAWQDKLKQ
-172 KNALQEDSA
+172 KNNLQEDTA

-194 QELDQLELT
+194 QELDDVELI
-203 AGEVAELETE
+203 AGEVAELEAE

-226 GQQALTLCSE
+226 GQQALTLCAE
-236 GGDDSSSRS
+236 GDDESSSRGS
-245 AQVQNSALQQIQ
+245 SQSSALQQVQ
-257 QAIQQLEKIDDD
+257 QALQQLDQIDDED
-269 NAVLKES
+269 PLLQES
-276 IEFLNQAQIQLEEA
+276 REFLNQAQIQLEEA
-290 NDSLHNYINK
+290 NDALHNYINK

-310 IDQRLSAIYD
+310 IDQRLGVIYD

-328 SEELYDKW
+328 SDELYDKW
-336 QELTK
+336 QELSD
-341 QLDALNFSDDD
+341 QLSALNFSDED
-352 MESLI
+352 MEALI
-357 QEVIEL
+357 QEVAEL
-363 EQNYLKLA
+363 EQSYLKLA
-371 TQLSKKRNKAA
+371 HQLSKKRHKEAA
-382 SKLDK
+382 KLDK
-387 EINTHF
+387 EVNTHF
-393 TALALGNA
+393 AALALGNA
-401 RLQTQ
+401 RLETA
-406 IISDKTKMNNH
+406 ITTNADKMTSH
-417 GIDAID
+417 GIDEIE

-428 NPGMPMGPLSK
+428 NPGMPMGLLSK

-485 LLNELGQHSQVLCVT
+485 LLNQLGKHSQVLCVT

-520 DKQTFTNIRPLN
+520 DEQTFTSIRPLN
-532 NKQRTE
+532 DKQRTE

-554 DHAQEMLNMSN
+554 DHAQEMLAMS
-565 KKALN
+565 AQG

>member
-1 MLLQL
+1 MLVHLSISQFTL
-6 NIQNFAIV
+6 VEHLELELKA
-14 RSLDIDWHQG
+14 G

-49 RIDGNVVRNGAEK
+49 RIDGNIVRKGAEK
-62 ADISATFIINEK
+62 ADISATFIISEK
-74 VSKWL
+74 VIKWL
-79 NEHDYPLEDDSC
+79 DSHDYPIEDDTC

-132 HQSLMQKDAARK
+132 HQSLMQKDAPRK
-144 LLDNYASTQ
+144 LVDNYAGTRG
-153 SLCHK
+153 LCLK
-158 TKQAFQTWQDKLKQ
+158 TKQAFQAWQEKLKQ
-172 KNALQEDSA
+172 KNNLQEDSA

-194 QELDQLELT
+194 QELDSLQLV
-203 AGEVAELETE
+203 AGEVAELESE
-213 LKRLSN
+213 HKRLSN

-226 GQQALTLCSE
+226 GQQALTLCAD
-236 GGDDSSSRS
+236 GNGDDSSS
-245 AQVQNSALQQIQ
+245 AQTSSQDSALQQVQ
-257 QAIQQLEKIDDD
+257 QAIMELDQIDDD
-269 NAVLKES
+269 NETLKES
-276 IEFLNQAQIQLEEA
+276 REFLNQAQIQLQEA
-290 NDSLHNYINK
+290 NDSLHDYINK

-310 IDQRLSAIYD
+310 IDQRLGSIYD
-320 LARKHHVR
+320 LARKHQVR
-328 SEELYDKW
+328 AGELYDKW
-336 QELTK
+336 QELSDK
-341 QLDALNFSDDD
+341 LNALNFSDDD
-352 MESLI
+352 MEALI
-357 QEVIEL
+357 QLVAEL
-363 EQNYLKLA
+363 EQAYLKLA
-371 TQLSKKRNKAA
+371 KQLSKKRHKAA
-382 SKLDK
+382 GKLDK
-387 EINTHF
+387 EVNTHF
-393 TALALGNA
+393 EALALGNA
-401 RLQTQ
+401 KLQTD
-406 IISDKTKMNNH
+406 IVSDDSHANAY
-417 GIDAID
+417 GIDNID

-428 NPGMPMGPLSK
+428 NPGMPMGQLCK

-474 VGGGTAERVGR
+474 IGGGTAERVGR
-485 LLNELGQHSQVLCVT
+485 LLNELGKHSQVLCVT

-520 DKQTFTNIRPLN
+520 DEQTFTNIRPLDN
-532 NKQRTE
+532 TQRTE

-554 DHAQEMLNMSN
+554 DHAQEMLAMGNG
-565 KKALN
+565 

>member
-1 MLLQL
+1 MLVHLSISQFTL
-6 NIQNFAIV
+6 VEHLELELEA
-14 RSLDIDWHQG
+14 G

-49 RIDGNVVRNGAEK
+49 RIGDNVVRKGAEK
-62 ADISATFIINEK
+62 TDISATFIINDK
-74 VSKWL
+74 VIQWL
-79 NEHDYPLEDDSC
+79 ESHDYPTEDDTC
-91 ILRRVITQEGRSRG
+91 ILRRVVTQEGRSRG

-132 HQSLMQKDAARK
+132 HQSLMQKDAPRK
-144 LLDNYASTQ
+144 LLDNYAGTRGL
-153 SLCHK
+153 SLK
-158 TKQAFQTWQDKLKQ
+158 TKQAFQAWQEKLKQ
-172 KNALQEDSA
+172 KNNLQEDSA

-194 QELDQLELT
+194 QELDKLQLTEK
-203 AGEVAELETE
+203 EVSELEVE

-226 GQQALTLCSE
+226 GQQALTLCAE
-236 GGDDSSSRS
+236 GNNDDSSNSRS
-245 AQVQNSALQQIQ
+245 GSQDSALQQVQ
-257 QAIQQLEKIDDD
+257 QAIHQLDQIDDD
-269 NAVLKES
+269 NEILKES
-276 IEFLNQAQIQLEEA
+276 REFLNQAQIQLQEA
-290 NDSLHNYINK
+290 NDSLNDYINK

-310 IDQRLSAIYD
+310 VDQRLGAIYD
-320 LARKHHVR
+320 LARKHQVR
-328 SEELYDKW
+328 AEALFNTW
-336 QELTK
+336 QELSDK
-341 QLDALNFSDDD
+341 LNALNFSDDD
-352 MESLI
+352 MEALI
-357 QEVIEL
+357 LQVSEF
-363 EQNYLKLA
+363 EQVYLKLA
-371 TQLSKKRNKAA
+371 LQLSKKRHKAA
-382 SKLDK
+382 SKLDI
-387 EINTHF
+387 EVNTHF
-393 TALALGNA
+393 EALALGNA

-406 IISDKTKMNNH
+406 IESNDKQAHSH
-417 GIDAID
+417 GIDNID

-428 NPGMPMGPLSK
+428 NPGMPMGQLCK

-474 VGGGTAERVGR
+474 VGGSTAERVGR
-485 LLNELGQHSQVLCVT
+485 LLNELGKHSQVLCVT

-515 SKIAG
+515 SKISG
-520 DKQTFTNIRPLN
+520 DEQTFTNIRPLDK
-532 NKQRTE
+532 KQRTE

-554 DHAQEMLNMSN
+554 DHAQEMLAMGNG
-565 KKALN
+565 

>member
-1 MLLQL
+1 MLVHLSISQFALVEHLELELQ
-6 NIQNFAIV
+6 A
-14 RSLDIDWHQG
+14 G

-62 ADISATFIINEK
+62 ADISATFVINEK
-74 VSKWL
+74 VTKWL
-79 NEHDYPLEDDSC
+79 DNHDYPIEDDTC

-127 HGQHA
+127 HGQYA

-144 LLDNYASTQ
+144 LLDNYAGTRG
-153 SLCHK
+153 LNLK
-158 TKQAFQTWQDKLKQ
+158 TKQAFQAWQEKLKQ
-172 KNALQEDSA
+172 KDNLQEDSA

-194 QELDQLELT
+194 KELDSLQLN
-203 AGEVAELETE
+203 AGEVAELEIE

-219 ADAIMFS
+219 ADAIMLS
-226 GQQALTLCSE
+226 GQQALTLCADGSN
-236 GGDDSSSRS
+236 DDSSS
-245 AQVQNSALQQIQ
+245 AQTDSQGSALQQVQ
-257 QAIQQLEKIDDD
+257 QAIQELDAIDDD
-269 NAVLKES
+269 NEALKES
-276 IEFLNQAQIQLEEA
+276 REFLNQAQIQLIEA
-290 NDSLHNYINK
+290 NGALHDYINK

-310 IDQRLSAIYD
+310 VDLRLGSIYD
-320 LARKHHVR
+320 LARKHQVR
-328 SEELYDKW
+328 ASELYDKW
-336 QELTK
+336 QDLSD
-341 QLDALNFSDDD
+341 QLKALSFSDDD
-352 MESLI
+352 MEALI
-357 QEVIEL
+357 LQVSEL
-363 EQNYLKLA
+363 EQAYLKQA
-371 TQLSKKRNKAA
+371 QSLSKKRHKAA

-387 EINTHF
+387 EVNTHF
-393 TALALGNA
+393 EALALGNA
-401 RLQTQ
+401 RLQTE
-406 IISDKTKMNNH
+406 IISKDSH
-417 GIDAID
+417 ASASGIDNID

-474 VGGGTAERVGR
+474 IGGGTAERVGR
-485 LLNELGQHSQVLCVT
+485 LLNELGKHSQVLCVT

-515 SKIAG
+515 SKISG
-520 DKQTFTNIRPLN
+520 DEQTFTNIRPLN
-532 NKQRTE
+532 KKQRTE

-554 DHAQEMLNMSN
+554 DHAQEMLAMGNG
-565 KKALN
+565 

>member
-1 MLLQL
+1 MLVHLSISQFTL
-6 NIQNFAIV
+6 VEHLELELKA
-14 RSLDIDWHQG
+14 G

-49 RIDGNVVRNGAEK
+49 RIGDNVVRKGAEK
-62 ADISATFIINEK
+62 ADISATFIISEK
-74 VSKWL
+74 VMQWL
-79 NEHDYPLEDDSC
+79 ESHDYPIEDDTC

-132 HQSLMQKDAARK
+132 HQSLMQKDAPRK
-144 LLDNYASTQ
+144 LLDNYAGTR
-153 SLCHK
+153 SLSLK
-158 TKQAFQTWQDKLKQ
+158 TKQAFQAWQEKLKQ
-172 KNALQEDSA
+172 KNNLQEDSA

-194 QELDQLELT
+194 QELDKLQLSEK
-203 AGEVAELETE
+203 EVAELEIE

-219 ADAIMFS
+219 ADAIMFA
-226 GQQALTLCSE
+226 GQQALTLCAD
-236 GGDDSSSRS
+236 GNNDDSSSSRS
-245 AQVQNSALQQIQ
+245 KSQDSALQQVQ
-257 QAIQQLEKIDDD
+257 QAIHQLDKIDDD
-269 NAVLKES
+269 NKTLKES
-276 IEFLNQAQIQLEEA
+276 REFLNQAQIQLQEA
-290 NDSLHNYINK
+290 NDALNDYINK

-310 IDQRLSAIYD
+310 IDQRLGSIYD
-320 LARKHHVR
+320 LARKHQVR
-328 SEELYDKW
+328 ADALYDTW
-336 QELTK
+336 QELSDK
-341 QLDALNFSDDD
+341 LNALNFSDDD
-352 MESLI
+352 MEELI
-357 QEVIEL
+357 QQVSDL
-363 EQNYLKLA
+363 EKAYLKLA
-371 TQLSKKRNKAA
+371 QQLSKKRHKAA
-382 SKLDK
+382 GKLDK
-387 EINTHF
+387 EVNTHF
-393 TALALGNA
+393 EALALGNA
-401 RLQTQ
+401 RLETQ
-406 IISDKTKMNNH
+406 IQSAEKYANSS
-417 GIDAID
+417 GIDHID

-428 NPGMPMGPLSK
+428 NPGMPMGQLCK

-474 VGGGTAERVGR
+474 IGGGTAERVGR
-485 LLNELGQHSQVLCVT
+485 LLNELGKHSQVLCVT

-520 DKQTFTNIRPLN
+520 DEQTFTNIRPLD

-554 DHAQEMLNMSN
+554 DHAQEMLAMGNG
-565 KKALN
+565 

>member
-1 MLLQL
+1 MLVHLSISQFTL
-6 NIQNFAIV
+6 VEHLELELKA
-14 RSLDIDWHQG
+14 G

-49 RIDGNVVRNGAEK
+49 RIGDNVVRKGAEK
-62 ADISATFIINEK
+62 ADISATFIISDK
-74 VSKWL
+74 VMQWL
-79 NEHDYPLEDDSC
+79 ESHDYPIEDDTC

-132 HQSLMQKDAARK
+132 HQSLMQKDAPRK
-144 LLDNYASTQ
+144 LLDNYAGTR
-153 SLCHK
+153 SLNLK
-158 TKQAFQTWQDKLKQ
+158 TKQAFQAWQEKLKQ
-172 KNALQEDSA
+172 KNSLQEDSA

-194 QELDQLELT
+194 QELDKLQLSEK
-203 AGEVAELETE
+203 EVAELEIE

-219 ADAIMFS
+219 ADAIMFA
-226 GQQALTLCSE
+226 GQQALTLCAD
-236 GGDDSSSRS
+236 GNNDDSSSSRS
-245 AQVQNSALQQIQ
+245 KSQDSALQQVQ
-257 QAIQQLEKIDDD
+257 QAIHQLDKIDDD
-269 NAVLKES
+269 NKTLKES
-276 IEFLNQAQIQLEEA
+276 REFLNQAQIQLQEA
-290 NDSLHNYINK
+290 NDALNDYINK

-310 IDQRLSAIYD
+310 IDQRLGSIYD
-320 LARKHHVR
+320 LARKHQVR
-328 SEELYDKW
+328 ADALYDTW
-336 QELTK
+336 QELSDK
-341 QLDALNFSDDD
+341 LNALNFSDDD
-352 MESLI
+352 MEELI
-357 QEVIEL
+357 QQVSDL
-363 EQNYLKLA
+363 EKAYLKLA
-371 TQLSKKRNKAA
+371 QQLSKKRHKAA
-382 SKLDK
+382 GKLDK
-387 EINTHF
+387 EVNTHF
-393 TALALGNA
+393 EALALGNA
-401 RLQTQ
+401 RLETQ
-406 IISDKTKMNNH
+406 IQSDEQYANSS
-417 GIDAID
+417 GIDHID

-428 NPGMPMGPLSK
+428 NPGMPMGQLCK

-474 VGGGTAERVGR
+474 IGGGTAERVGR
-485 LLNELGQHSQVLCVT
+485 LLNELGKHSQVLCVT

-520 DKQTFTNIRPLN
+520 DEQTFTNIRPLD

-554 DHAQEMLNMSN
+554 DHAQEMLAMGNG
-565 KKALN
+565 

>member
-1 MLLQL
+1 MLVHLSISQFTL
-6 NIQNFAIV
+6 VEHLELELKA
-14 RSLDIDWHQG
+14 G

-49 RIDGNVVRNGAEK
+49 RVGDNVVRKGAEK
-62 ADISATFIINEK
+62 ADISATFLISDP
-74 VSKWL
+74 VMQWL
-79 NEHDYPLEDDSC
+79 ESHDYPVEDDTC
-91 ILRRVITQEGRSRG
+91 ILRRVVTNEGRSRG

-132 HQSLMQKDAARK
+132 HQSLMQKDAPRK
-144 LLDNYASTQ
+144 LLDNYAGTRG
-153 SLCHK
+153 LCQK
-158 TKQAFQTWQDKLKQ
+158 TKQAFQAWQEKLKQ
-172 KNALQEDSA
+172 KNNLQEDSA

-194 QELDQLELT
+194 QELDNLGLI
-203 AGEVAELETE
+203 AGEVAELEAE

-219 ADAIMFS
+219 ADAIMFA
-226 GQQALTLCSE
+226 GQQALTLCADSNSDE
-236 GGDDSSSRS
+236 SSSSRTGS
-245 AQVQNSALQQIQ
+245 QHSALQQVQ
-257 QAIQQLEKIDDD
+257 QAIQQLDQIDD
-269 NAVLKES
+269 NNQALQES
-276 IEFLNQAQIQLEEA
+276 REFLNQAQIQLEEA
-290 NDSLHNYINK
+290 NASLHNYINK
-300 VEINPQRLQQ
+300 VEINPQRLNQ
-310 IDQRLSAIYD
+310 IDERLGDIYD

-328 SEELYDKW
+328 ADALYDKW
-336 QELTK
+336 QELSDS
-341 QLDALNFSDDD
+341 LNALNFSDDD
-352 MESLI
+352 METLI
-357 QEVIEL
+357 QQVSEL
-363 EQNYLKLA
+363 EQAYLKQA
-371 TQLSKKRNKAA
+371 VSLSKKRKKAA
-382 SKLDK
+382 HKLDK
-387 EINTHF
+387 EVNTHF
-393 TALALGNA
+393 ETLALGNA
-401 RLQTQ
+401 KLQTSILSNESQ
-406 IISDKTKMNNH
+406 PNAY
-417 GIDAID
+417 GIDHID

-428 NPGMPMGPLSK
+428 NPGMPMGQLCK

-474 VGGGTAERVGR
+474 IGGGTAERVGR
-485 LLNELGQHSQVLCVT
+485 LLNQLGQHSQVLCVT

-520 DKQTFTNIRPLN
+520 DEQTFTNIRPLD

-554 DHAQEMLNMSN
+554 DHAQEMLAMGNG
-565 KKALN
+565 

>member
-1 MLLQL
+1 MLVHLSISQFTL
-6 NIQNFAIV
+6 VEHLELELKA
-14 RSLDIDWHQG
+14 G

-62 ADISATFIINEK
+62 ADISATFIIGEK
-74 VSKWL
+74 VAQWL
-79 NEHDYPLEDDSC
+79 ESHDYPIEDDTC

-132 HQSLMQKDAARK
+132 HQSLMQKDAPRK
-144 LLDNYASTQ
+144 LLDNYAGTRG
-153 SLCHK
+153 LCQK
-158 TKQAFQTWQDKLKQ
+158 TKHAFQAWQEKLKQ
-172 KNALQEDSA
+172 KNNLQEDSA

-194 QELDQLELT
+194 QELDNLELIQ
-203 AGEVAELETE
+203 GEVTELEAE

-219 ADAIMFS
+219 ADAIMFA
-226 GQQALTLCSE
+226 GQQALTLCADGHS
-236 GGDDSSSRS
+236 DDSSSARS
-245 AQVQNSALQQIQ
+245 SAQNSALQQVQ
-257 QAIQQLEKIDDD
+257 QAIQQLDQIDDD
-269 NAVLKES
+269 NALLKES
-276 IEFLNQAQIQLEEA
+276 REFLNQAQIQLEEA
-290 NDSLHNYINK
+290 NDALHNYINK
-300 VEINPQRLQQ
+300 VEINPQRLNQ
-310 IDQRLSAIYD
+310 IDQRLGAIFD

-328 SEELYDKW
+328 ADALYDKW
-336 QELTK
+336 QELSDS
-341 QLDALNFSDDD
+341 LSALNFSDDD
-352 MESLI
+352 MDALI
-357 QEVIEL
+357 QQVSEL
-363 EQNYLKLA
+363 EQSYLKLA
-371 TQLSKKRNKAA
+371 QQLSKKRHKAA

-387 EINTHF
+387 EVNTHF
-393 TALALGNA
+393 EALALGNA
-401 RLQTQ
+401 KLQTD
-406 IISDKTKMNNH
+406 IKSSDSH
-417 GIDAID
+417 AHAYGIAHID

-428 NPGMPMGPLSK
+428 NPGMPMGQLCK

-474 VGGGTAERVGR
+474 IGGGTAERVGR
-485 LLNELGQHSQVLCVT
+485 LLNQLGQHSQVLCVT

-520 DKQTFTNIRPLN
+520 DEQTFTNIRPLD

-554 DHAQEMLNMSN
+554 DHAQEMLAMGNG
-565 KKALN
+565 